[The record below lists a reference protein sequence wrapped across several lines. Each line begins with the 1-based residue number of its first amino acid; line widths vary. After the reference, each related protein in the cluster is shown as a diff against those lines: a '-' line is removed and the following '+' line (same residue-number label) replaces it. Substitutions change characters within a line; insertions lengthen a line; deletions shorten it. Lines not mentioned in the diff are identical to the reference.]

1 MWNGGDSGTKSCA
14 VCEKKIGERKRRLK
28 MRFKQREL
36 RSQLRGNSMARFLF
50 TMVPAND
57 LGLPTRL
64 VPIARALADRGHEVA
79 LFNPSPA
86 PAQLISDA
94 GLTNLPMPSPPM
106 PAPGF
111 DPGPLSSAWDLE
123 EMFATIYSDEQYAR
137 ADVAFYADLIRAFS
151 PDAVI
156 DSFGLPACIAAR
168 ALRIPLVSVLQGN
181 FHPASDGFLWWKG
194 QRPAHLPSAAA
205 IIGRVAREHGIEP
218 LTRCVDFLA
227 GDLSLIVGTPETD
240 PLAASA
246 HATHIGPIVWQRG
259 DAQLPAWVS
268 ALAGDRPVIWVYSGN
283 PRYGGRVAT
292 SLDSIEVIRAAIAAL
307 DGSSLQVVLT
317 TGFQELPSEVGALP
331 PNFHHAT
338 YLPGLAMAERC
349 DLMVH
354 HGGHSS
360 VMMGLLTGTPAVII
374 PTITERESN
383 ARRAMMLGAAEIVLP
398 ITGTDGEK
406 RVDIDDF
413 GVKVRL
419 VLTQPSYRQ
428 AAQRVADAMRKL
440 GGIRE
445 AADRIERLVAGNR
458 AAAAEIPS

>member
-1 MWNGGDSGTKSCA
+1 
-14 VCEKKIGERKRRLK
+14 
-28 MRFKQREL
+28 
-36 RSQLRGNSMARFLF
+36 MAKLLF

-86 PAQLISDA
+86 PAKLISEA
-94 GLTNLPMPSPPM
+94 GLTNLPMPSPAM
-106 PAPGF
+106 PVPGF
-111 DPGPLSSAWDLE
+111 DPGPLASAWDLE
-123 EMFATIYSDEQYAR
+123 EMFATIYSDEEYAR
-137 ADVAFYADLIRAFS
+137 ADVAFYVDLLRAFS
-151 PDAVI
+151 PEAVI

-194 QRPAHLPSAAA
+194 ERPAHLPSAAA
-205 IIGRVAREHGIEP
+205 TINHVASELGVAP

-227 GDLSLIVGTPETD
+227 GDLALIVGTPETD
-240 PLAASA
+240 PLPESA

-259 DAQLPAWVS
+259 DARLPAWVS
-268 ALAGDRPVIWVYSGN
+268 ALSRDRPVIWVYSGN
-283 PRYGGRVAT
+283 PRYGRSVAT
-292 SLDSIEVIRAAIAAL
+292 SLDSIVVIRAAIAAL
-307 DGSSLQVVLT
+307 GGTPLQVVLT
-317 TGFQELPSEVGALP
+317 TGFQELPSEFGVLP
-331 PNFHHAT
+331 PNFHHAR
-338 YLPGLAMAERC
+338 YLPGQAMAERC

-360 VMMGLLTGTPAVII
+360 VMMGMLTGTPAVII

-383 ARRAMMLGAAEIVLP
+383 ARRAMMLGAAEIVMP

-413 GVKVRL
+413 GSKVRL
-419 VLTQPSYRQ
+419 VLAQSSYRE
-428 AAQRVADAMRKL
+428 AAQRVAASMRKL
-440 GGIRE
+440 GGVRE
-445 AADRIERLVAGNR
+445 AADRIERLTAGD
-458 AAAAEIPS
+458 